1 LSRWFRFYDDV
12 INDPKVLSLPEAMR
26 WSWVAV
32 LCIASKNDGK
42 LPEIQ
47 HLALMLR
54 VSKQR
59 AASIL
64 AALRNAGLVD
74 KTETGFVPHNWD
86 ARQYKSDVST
96 ERVKRF
102 RKQERNVS
110 SAVSE
115 TAPDTDTETETETET
130 DSEPESDLDRIREA
144 RARGQS
150 AFTDGSKALTKAL
163 WNALGFTNPLEIPPE
178 FAGVDWR
185 AIEWERAGWTVDLI
199 DAEARRIARDKP
211 LKPLSYFEKVFATSF
226 AKRQTPLPI
235 VEVREPE
242 KLTVTNH
249 GTPPKQSGVVA
260 AARRLAEQFESRSS
274 DGIEGNS
281 APLLRLSS
289 G

>member
-1 LSRWFRFYDDV
+1 MSNRWFRFYHDA

-32 LCIASKNDGK
+32 LCAASKNDGK

-115 TAPDTDTETETETET
+115 TAPESDTET
-130 DSEPESDLDRIREA
+130 ESDLDRIGEA
-144 RARGQS
+144 RARGRS
-150 AFTDGSKALTKAL
+150 AFTEGSKALANKF
-163 WNALGFTNPLEIPPE
+163 WEALGFNNPLEIPPE

-199 DAEARRIARDKP
+199 DAEARRIAREKP

-235 VEVREPE
+235 VEVREAE
-242 KLTVTNH
+242 KLSVTGH
-249 GTPPKQSGVVA
+249 GASQNQSGVVA

-281 APLLRLSS
+281 ASVLRLPAR
-289 G
+289 